1 MQTALEVVRSSSCGL
16 AMLVLAL
23 FAPGVE
29 RAAATPAVQ
38 WRELRAPARSAQV
51 MVWDSRRQ
59 HALML
64 GGDLRV
70 GEPFGG
76 V

>member
-1 MQTALEVVRSSSCGL
+1 MHTALEVVRSSSCGL
-16 AMLVLAL
+16 AMLVLTL